1 MPDLDVAGTRLHYLD
16 EGSGESP
23 LLLVHGSSTDATT
36 WDGVAP
42 ELAELGRVVRYDRR
56 GYGRSEHRPVRD
68 HRVHARDLVGVLE
81 HVGAPATVVGWSSG
95 GNVALAVAARRPEL
109 VARLVVVEAPFH
121 GLRHAD
127 SAVLATAL
135 RLKIRQ
141 LRGQRERAAEEFL
154 RFGSAFR
161 SGGNGYDQ
169 APEPIRAGL
178 LANSGPVLAEWDP
191 HPFGVMHEHLPTRAL
206 GRITAPVTWVLGG
219 ETAVDAQAARPV
231 RVPAQVRGDRHDQRG
246 GPPRPP
252 RPPRPAGRLRRHGH
266 PRVADARRGPVA
278 VSGRSVAPKAVPKRR
293 PLSVTSLFISF
304 DVSGCRCPAG
314 RVAVG
319 FRCQDHDGS
328 HVSLRPVR

>member
-1 MPDLDVAGTRLHYLD
+1 VPDLDVAGTRLHYLD

-95 GNVALAVAARRPEL
+95 GNIALAVAARRPEL

-141 LRGQRERAAEEFL
+141 LRGQRERAAEGVPQV
-154 RFGSAFR
+154 RV
-161 SGGNGYDQ
+161 
-169 APEPIRAGL
+169 GL
-178 LANSGPVLAEWDP
+178 
-191 HPFGVMHEHLPTRAL
+191 
-206 GRITAPVTWVLGG
+206 
-219 ETAVDAQAARPV
+219 PV
-231 RVPAQVRGDRHDQRG
+231 RGQR
-246 GPPRPP
+246 
-252 RPPRPAGRLRRHGH
+252 L
-266 PRVADARRGPVA
+266 
-278 VSGRSVAPKAVPKRR
+278 
-293 PLSVTSLFISF
+293 
-304 DVSGCRCPAG
+304 
-314 RVAVG
+314 
-319 FRCQDHDGS
+319 
-328 HVSLRPVR
+328 

>member
-1 MPDLDVAGTRLHYLD
+1 MPDLDVAGTRLHYRD

-95 GNVALAVAARRPEL
+95 GNIALAVAARRPEL

-219 ETAVDAQAARPV
+219 ESPPWMRKLHDRAVF
-231 RVPAQVRGDRHDQRG
+231 
-246 GPPRPP
+246 
-252 RPPRPAGRLRRHGH
+252 RLRSVETVTINGAGH
-266 PRVADARRGPVA
+266 LVHLDQPDAFVDTITRAWRTPV
-278 VSGRSVAPKAVPKRR
+278 GG
-293 PLSVTSLFISF
+293 L
-304 DVSGCRCPAG
+304 
-314 RVAVG
+314 
-319 FRCQDHDGS
+319 
-328 HVSLRPVR
+328 

>member
-1 MPDLDVAGTRLHYLD
+1 VPDLDVAGTRLHYLD

-42 ELAELGRVVRYDRR
+42 ALAELGRVVRYDRR
-56 GYGRSEHRPVRD
+56 GYGRSQHPPVRD
-68 HRVHARDLVGVLE
+68 HRVHARDLVAVLE
-81 HVGAPATVVGWSSG
+81 HIGVPATVVGWSSG

-141 LRGQRERAAEEFL
+141 LRGQRQRAAEEFL

-191 HPFGVMHEHLPTRAL
+191 HPFGVMHEHLPTRSL

-219 ETAVDAQAARPV
+219 ESPPWMRTLHDRAVSRLRSVQTVTIDGAGHLVHLDQPAAFVDTVTR
-231 RVPAQVRGDRHDQRG
+231 AW
-246 GPPRPP
+246 RPP
-252 RPPRPAGRLRRHGH
+252 
-266 PRVADARRGPVA
+266 V
-278 VSGRSVAPKAVPKRR
+278 
-293 PLSVTSLFISF
+293 
-304 DVSGCRCPAG
+304 
-314 RVAVG
+314 VG
-319 FRCQDHDGS
+319 
-328 HVSLRPVR
+328 V

>member
-42 ELAELGRVVRYDRR
+42 ALAELGRVVRYDRR
-56 GYGRSEHRPVRD
+56 GYGRSQHPPVRD
-68 HRVHARDLVGVLE
+68 HRVHARDLVAVLE
-81 HVGAPATVVGWSSG
+81 HIGVPATVVGWSSG

-141 LRGQRERAAEEFL
+141 LRGQRQRAAEEFL

-191 HPFGVMHEHLPTRAL
+191 HPFGVMHEHLPTRSL

-219 ETAVDAQAARPV
+219 ESPPWMRKLHDRAVSRLRFVQTVTIDGAGHLVHLDQPAAFVDTVTR
-231 RVPAQVRGDRHDQRG
+231 AW
-246 GPPRPP
+246 RPP
-252 RPPRPAGRLRRHGH
+252 
-266 PRVADARRGPVA
+266 V
-278 VSGRSVAPKAVPKRR
+278 
-293 PLSVTSLFISF
+293 
-304 DVSGCRCPAG
+304 
-314 RVAVG
+314 VG
-319 FRCQDHDGS
+319 
-328 HVSLRPVR
+328 V